1 MQVEAITITLDEIE
15 VSGYPGMT
23 ILDLARESGVSIPT
37 LCHDPYLSSIGAC
50 RICLVEEENTKALLA
65 SCVTPIRAGMVINT
79 HSPRV
84 LERRKLILEFLLA
97 SHPDSCLVC
106 DKGNRCELRNLAAEM
121 GIGKLELNKIP
132 LSSSIVDVNPFLERD
147 LSKCIMCARCIRA
160 DQELVVAGA
169 IDYVER
175 GFISRPSTFDN
186 LPLENSECTFCG
198 TCVAFC
204 PTGALKEKKPS
215 YNGTTSTVV
224 ETVCPYCGCGCNI
237 SLEVKN
243 NKIVRVRPVTG
254 SPVNKGTLCS
264 RGSYGLDFIH
274 HPDRLTTP
282 LIRNSDGLRETS
294 WEDAL
299 SFTGGELKRI
309 KDEYGPDSIAV
320 LGSSKCTNED
330 NYLLQKFTRC
340 VLGTNNIDNGSRMY
354 NAPSREGLGWSV
366 GFPLSTNTLSELE
379 QSDVI
384 LVIGANPAAS
394 APAVS
399 YAIKR
404 AVKNSG
410 AKLIVVDPRRT
421 ELTRFAQ
428 IWLKPGIGT
437 DTALIN
443 GIAKTIF
450 DSKTYDEEFVTRRTD
465 NFDEYFSAL
474 SNFSPEHVEKITSVP
489 ERDIRLAA
497 KIYSE
502 AKTASI
508 VYGTG
513 ITQQQRGT
521 AGVIALANLAMLTG
535 NIGHHGG
542 GIFALQK
549 ENNAQGACDVGTLPD
564 FLPGYRSLDDSQT
577 RAIFRDTWQ
586 AEIPESPGMTAFEVL
601 QQAQAGNVKGMLI
614 IGENPIVSFPNPDFV
629 RKALSSLE
637 FLCVADI
644 FRNETT
650 ELASVVMPAAA
661 FAEKDGTFTNFEGRV
676 QQVRKAVESPGIS
689 LPEWEMI
696 IRLSREMGLD
706 MQYASSREILNEIEE
721 LVPLYQNLSHRD
733 FEQDDDELESSSERL
748 GSKRFYKG
756 LFPSGFGRFTPVEY
770 IPSEGDKDEQY
781 PLVLVTGS
789 TLHGFGSGSRSGRAS
804 RLRSFTPRAW
814 INISNNDSTLYK
826 LSAGDNVRIIS
837 PAGEI
842 SAIVRVSDELDEGML
857 FMPSSFP
864 DSPVNT
870 LFGFDTDNSLK
881 TCFVRLERAGNND

>member
-1 MQVEAITITLDEIE
+1 MEAITITLDDIE

-37 LCHDPYLSSIGAC
+37 LCHDPLLSSIGAC

-121 GIGKLELNKIP
+121 GIGKLELSKIP
-132 LSSSIVDVNPFLERD
+132 LSSNILDVNPFLERD

-186 LPLENSECTFCG
+186 LPLEASECTFCG
-198 TCVAFC
+198 TCVSFC
-204 PTGALKEKKPS
+204 PTSALKEKKSS
-215 YNGTTSTVV
+215 YNSTTSTIVD
-224 ETVCPYCGCGCNI
+224 TVCPYCGCGCNI

-243 NKIVRVRPVTG
+243 NKIVRVRPVVG

-274 HPDRLTTP
+274 HHDRLTTP
-282 LIRNSDGLRETS
+282 LIKNSDGLQETS
-294 WEDAL
+294 WEVAL
-299 SFTGGELKRI
+299 SFTAQELRRI
-309 KDEYGPDSIAV
+309 KDEYGPDSVAV

-330 NYLLQKFTRC
+330 NYLLQKFARC

-354 NAPSREGLGWSV
+354 NAPSREGLGWSI

-379 QSDVI
+379 QSDAI
-384 LVIGANPAAS
+384 IVIGANPAAS

-410 AKLIVVDPRRT
+410 AKLIVVDPCRT
-421 ELTRFAQ
+421 ELTKFAQ

-443 GIAKTIF
+443 GIAKAIL
-450 DSKTYDEEFVTRRTD
+450 DNKTYDEEFVTRRTD
-465 NFDEYFSAL
+465 NFDEYSEAL
-474 SNFSPEHVEKITSVP
+474 KKYSPEYVEKITSIS
-489 ERDIRLAA
+489 ERDIQLAA
-497 KIYSE
+497 KIYSG

-513 ITQQQRGT
+513 ITQQQKGT
-521 AGVIALANLAMLTG
+521 EGVIALANLAMLTG
-535 NIGHHGG
+535 NTGHHGG

-549 ENNAQGACDVGTLPD
+549 ENNAQGACDMGTLPD
-564 FLPGYRSLDDSQT
+564 FLPGYRSLEDVQT
-577 RAIFRDTWQ
+577 RDKFRDMWQ
-586 AEIPESPGMTAFEVL
+586 AEIPKNPGMNAVEVL
-601 QQAQAGNVKGMLI
+601 RQAEAGNIRGMVI
-614 IGENPIVSFPNPDFV
+614 IGENPVVSFPDPDFV
-629 RKALSSLE
+629 KKALSSVE
-637 FLCVADI
+637 FLCVAEI
-644 FRNETT
+644 FPSETT

-676 QQVRKAVESPGIS
+676 QQVRKAIDPPGIS
-689 LPEWEMI
+689 LPEWEI
-696 IRLSREMGLD
+696 ILRLSREMGLPL
-706 MQYASSREILNEIEE
+706 QYSSTREIMNEIEE
-721 LVPLYQNLSHRD
+721 LVPLYQNLSHHD
-733 FEQDDDELESSSERL
+733 FEQYDDELDSSSERL

-770 IPSEGDKDEQY
+770 VPPEGDKTEQY
-781 PLVLVTGS
+781 PLGLVTGS
-789 TLHGFGSGSRSGRAS
+789 ALHLFGGGARSSRAL
-804 RLRSFTPRAW
+804 RLKSFTPRAW
-814 INISNNDSTLYK
+814 INISNRDSNKYK
-826 LSAGDNVRIIS
+826 LNPGDNVKIIS
-837 PAGEI
+837 PVGEI
-842 SAIVRVSDELDEGML
+842 TAVVRVSGDLDEGVL
-857 FMPSSFP
+857 FMPSSFR
-864 DSPVNT
+864 DAPVNA
-870 LFGFDTDNSLK
+870 LFRSNTANSVK
-881 TCFVRLERAGNND
+881 TCSVRLERIDNND

>member
-1 MQVEAITITLDEIE
+1 MEAITITLDEIE

-79 HSPRV
+79 YSPRV
-84 LERRKLILEFLLA
+84 LERRKMILEFLLA

-106 DKGNRCELRNLAAEM
+106 DKGNRCELRSLAAEM

-132 LSSSIVDVNPFLERD
+132 LSSNIVDVNPFLERD

-160 DQELVVAGA
+160 DQELVVVGA
-169 IDYVER
+169 IDYIER
-175 GFISRPSTFDN
+175 GFISRPATFDN

-198 TCVAFC
+198 TCVSLC
-204 PTGALKEKKPS
+204 PTGALKEKKSP
-215 YNGTTSTVV
+215 YNGTTTTVID
-224 ETVCPYCGCGCNI
+224 TICPYCGCGCNI

-243 NKIVRVRPVTG
+243 NRIIRVRPVIE

-282 LIRNSDGLRETS
+282 LIRNSDGLQETS
-294 WEDAL
+294 WENAI
-299 SFTGGELKRI
+299 SVTAQELKRI
-309 KDEYGPDSIAV
+309 KDEYGSDSIAV

-340 VLGTNNIDNGSRMY
+340 VLGTNNIDNGSCTY
-354 NAPSREGLGWSV
+354 NAPSREGLGWSI
-366 GFPLSTNTLSELE
+366 GFPLSTNSLKELE
-379 QSDVI
+379 QSDSI
-384 LVIGANPAAS
+384 IVIGANPAAS

-404 AVKNSG
+404 AVKNNG
-410 AKLIVVDPRRT
+410 AKLIVIDPCHTGLT
-421 ELTRFAQ
+421 EFAQ

-443 GIAKTIF
+443 GIAKTIL
-450 DSKTYDEEFVTRRTD
+450 DNKTYDEEFVTRRTD
-465 NFDEYFSAL
+465 NFDEYSAAL
-474 SNFSPEHVEKITSVP
+474 SKYSPEYIENITGVP
-489 ERDIRLAA
+489 ENNIQLAA
-497 KIYSE
+497 TIYSE

-549 ENNAQGACDVGTLPD
+549 ENNAQGACDMGTLPD
-564 FLPGYRSLDDSQT
+564 FLPGYRSLEDTQT
-577 RAIFRDTWQ
+577 RDIFRETWQ
-586 AEIPESPGMTAFEVL
+586 AEIPERPGMTAAEVL
-601 QQAQAGNVKGMLI
+601 RQAEAGNIKGILI
-614 IGENPIVSFPNPDFV
+614 MGENPIARFPDPTFV
-629 RKALSSLE
+629 RRALSSLE
-637 FLCVADI
+637 FLCVTNI
-644 FRNETT
+644 FPTETT
-650 ELASVVMPAAA
+650 DLASVIMPAAA
-661 FAEKDGTFTNFEGRV
+661 FAEKDGTFTNFEGRI
-676 QQVRKAVESPGIS
+676 QQVRKAIDPPGTS
-689 LPEWEMI
+689 LPDWEI
-696 IRLSREMGLD
+696 ILRLSREMGSSI
-706 MQYASSREILNEIEE
+706 QYSSSREILNEIEE
-721 LVPLYQNLSHRD
+721 LVPLYQNLTHHD
-733 FEQDDDELESSSERL
+733 FEQDDDGPDSSSERL

-756 LFPSGFGRFTPVEY
+756 LFPSGFGRFTPVEHV
-770 IPSEGDKDEQY
+770 PSEEGKDDQY
-781 PLVLVTGS
+781 PLVLITGS

-804 RLRSFTPRAW
+804 RLRTFTPRAW
-814 INISNNDSTLYK
+814 INISDGDSNRYK
-826 LSAGDNVRIIS
+826 VNAGDNVRIIS

-842 SAIVRVSDELDEGML
+842 SAIVRISDDLDEGML
-857 FMPSSFP
+857 FMPSSFS
-864 DSPVNT
+864 DAPVNV
-870 LFGFDTDNSLK
+870 LFSSDNANSLK
-881 TCFVRLERAGNND
+881 TCSVRLERTDNND

>member
-1 MQVEAITITLDEIE
+1 VEAITITLDEIE

-50 RICLVEEENTKALLA
+50 RICLVEEENSKALLA

-132 LSSSIVDVNPFLERD
+132 LSSNIVDVNPFLERD

-160 DQELVVAGA
+160 DQELVAIGA

-198 TCVAFC
+198 TCVALC
-204 PTGALKEKKPS
+204 PTGALKEKKAS
-215 YNGTTSTVV
+215 YNGTTSTIID
-224 ETVCPYCGCGCNI
+224 TVCPYCGCGCNI

-243 NKIVRVRPVTG
+243 NKIIRIRPVTG

-264 RGSYGLDFIH
+264 RGSYGFDFVH

-282 LIRNSDGLRETS
+282 LVRNSEGLQEAS
-294 WEDAL
+294 WEDAITYA
-299 SFTGGELKRI
+299 SQELNRI
-309 KDEYGPDSIAV
+309 KEEYGPDAIAV

-340 VLGTNNIDNGSRMY
+340 VLGTNNIDNGSCIY
-354 NAPSREGLGWSV
+354 NAPSREGLGWSI
-366 GFPLSTNTLSELE
+366 GFPSSTNTLSELE

-384 LVIGANPAAS
+384 MVIGSNPAAS

-404 AVKNSG
+404 AVKNNG
-410 AKLIVVDPRRT
+410 TKLIIIDPCYN
-421 ELTRFAQ
+421 ELTKFAQ
-428 IWLKPGIGT
+428 IWIKPGIDT

-443 GIAKTIF
+443 GMAKVIL
-450 DSKTYDEEFVTRRTD
+450 DAKTYDEEFVTRRTD
-465 NFDEYFSAL
+465 NYDEYFSGL
-474 SNFSPEHVEKITSVP
+474 SNYSTESVEKITGVP
-489 ERDIRLAA
+489 EKDIQFAA

-502 AKTASI
+502 AKSASI

-513 ITQQQRGT
+513 ITQQQKGT

-535 NIGHHGG
+535 NTGHHGG

-549 ENNAQGACDVGTLPD
+549 ENNAQGACDMGTLPD
-564 FLPGYRSLDDSQT
+564 FLPGYRNLDDTQT
-577 RAIFRDTWQ
+577 RDSFKNTWQ
-586 AEIPESPGMTAFEVL
+586 AEIPESQGMGAIEVF
-601 QQAQAGNVKGMLI
+601 QQAEAGTIKGMVI
-614 IGENPIVSFPNPDFV
+614 MGENPMVSFPDPAFI
-629 RKALSSLE
+629 RKSLSSLE
-637 FLCVADI
+637 FLCVIDI
-644 FRNETT
+644 FPGETT

-661 FAEKDGTFTNFEGRV
+661 FAEKDGSFTNFEGRV
-676 QQVRKAVESPGIS
+676 QQIRKALDPPGS
-689 LPEWEMI
+689 ALPEWKI
-696 IRLSREMGLD
+696 IVELARQMDSP
-706 MQYASSREILNEIEE
+706 MQYSSSREILNEIEE
-721 LVPLYQNLSHRD
+721 LVPLYQNISHRD
-733 FEQDDDELESSSERL
+733 FEQDDDVLDSSAERL

-756 LFPSGFGRFTPVEY
+756 LFPSGFGRFTSVEY
-770 IPSEGDKDEQY
+770 IPSETNKNGEY
-781 PLVLVTGS
+781 PLVMVTGS
-789 TLHGFGSGSRSGRAS
+789 TLHGFGGGSRTGRTS
-804 RLRSFTPRAW
+804 RLNSFTPQAW
-814 INISNNDSTLYK
+814 INISEDDSNRYK
-826 LSAGDNVRIIS
+826 LYPGDTTRIIS

-842 SAIVRVSDELDEGML
+842 TAIVRISDVLDEGMV
-857 FMPSSFP
+857 FMPSSFS
-864 DSPVNT
+864 DAPVNT
-870 LFGFDTDNSLK
+870 LFGHNTDNSLK
-881 TCFVRLERAGNND
+881 TCSVRLERIN

>member
-1 MQVEAITITLDEIE
+1 LEAITITLDEIE

-37 LCHDPYLSSIGAC
+37 LCQDPLLSSIGAC
-50 RICLVEEENTKALLA
+50 RICLVEEENTRALMA

-79 HSPRV
+79 RSPRV

-97 SHPDSCLVC
+97 SHPDTCMVC
-106 DKGNRCELRNLAAEM
+106 DKGNRCELRDLASEM

-132 LSSSIVDVNPFLERD
+132 LSSNIVDVNPFLERD

-175 GFISRPSTFDN
+175 GFASRPSTFDN

-198 TCVAFC
+198 TCVSFC
-204 PTGALKEKKPS
+204 PTGALKEKNLP

-224 ETVCPYCGCGCNI
+224 DTICPYCGCGCNI

-243 NKIVRVRPVTG
+243 NKIIRVRPVTG

-264 RGSYGLDFIH
+264 RGSYGLDFVH

-282 LIRNSDGLRETS
+282 LIKNSDGLQETS
-294 WEDAL
+294 WEDAI
-299 SFTGGELKRI
+299 SFTSQELNRI
-309 KDEYGPDSIAV
+309 KDEYGPDCIAV

-340 VLGTNNIDNGSRMY
+340 VLGTNNIDNGSRTY
-354 NAPSREGLGWSV
+354 NAPSREGLGWSI
-366 GFPLSTNTLSELE
+366 GFPLSTNSLDELE
-379 QSDVI
+379 HSDAI
-384 LVIGANPAAS
+384 IIIGANPAAS

-404 AVKNSG
+404 AVKISG
-410 AKLIVVDPRRT
+410 TKLIVIDPCRT
-421 ELTRFAQ
+421 ALTRFAQ

-437 DTALIN
+437 DTDLIN
-443 GIAKTIF
+443 GIAKIIL
-450 DSKTYDEEFVTRRTD
+450 DNKTYDEEFVTRRTD
-465 NFDEYFSAL
+465 NFDEYSSAL
-474 SNFSPEHVEKITSVP
+474 SKYTPEYVENITGVP
-489 ERDIRLAA
+489 ENSIHLAA

-502 AKTASI
+502 AETASI
-508 VYGTG
+508 VYGSG

-535 NIGHHGG
+535 NTGHHGG

-549 ENNAQGACDVGTLPD
+549 ENNAQGACDMGTLPD
-564 FLPGYRSLDDSQT
+564 FLPGYRSLEDAQS
-577 RAIFRDTWQ
+577 RGVFRDTWQ
-586 AEIPESPGMTAFEVL
+586 AEIPESPGMTAIEVL
-601 QQAQAGNVKGMLI
+601 RQAEAGTIKGMLI
-614 IGENPIVSFPNPDFV
+614 VGENPVASFPDPAFV
-629 RKALSSLE
+629 RRALSSLE

-644 FRNETT
+644 FPGETT
-650 ELASVVMPAAA
+650 KMASVIMPAAA

-676 QQVRKAVESPGIS
+676 QQVRKAVDSPGSS
-689 LPEWEMI
+689 LTEWEI
-696 IRLSREMGLD
+696 ILKLSREMGSS
-706 MQYASSREILNEIEE
+706 MQYSSSREILNEIEE
-721 LVPLYQNLSHRD
+721 LVPLYQNLTHHD
-733 FEQDDDELESSSERL
+733 FEQDDDEPDSPSERL

-756 LFPSGFGRFTPVEY
+756 LFPSGFGRFTPVEHE
-770 IPSEGDKDEQY
+770 PSEPVKDDRY

-804 RLRSFTPRAW
+804 RLKSFVPRAW
-814 INISNNDSTLYK
+814 IDISEGDLNRYK
-826 LSAGDNVRIIS
+826 LNPGDKVRIIS

-842 SAIVRVSDELDEGML
+842 TATARVSGDLDEGRL
-857 FMPSSFP
+857 FMPSSF
-864 DSPVNT
+864 SEAPVNT
-870 LFGFDTDNSLK
+870 LFSSDTANSLK
-881 TCFVRLERAGNND
+881 TCSVRLERIDNDD

>member
-1 MQVEAITITLDEIE
+1 VEAITITLDDIE

-23 ILDLARESGVSIPT
+23 VLDLARESGVSIPT

-50 RICLVEEENTKALLA
+50 RICLVEEENTKVLLA

-132 LSSSIVDVNPFLERD
+132 LSANIVDVNPFLERD

-160 DQELVVAGA
+160 DQELVVIGA

-175 GFISRPSTFDN
+175 GFISRPATFDN
-186 LPLENSECTFCG
+186 LPLEISECTFCG

-204 PTGALKEKKPS
+204 PTGALKEKKSS
-215 YNGTTSTVV
+215 YNGTTSTVID
-224 ETVCPYCGCGCNI
+224 TICPYCGCGCNI

-243 NKIVRVRPVTG
+243 NKIIRVRPVID

-282 LIRNSDGLRETS
+282 LIRNSDGLQEAL
-294 WEDAL
+294 WENAI
-299 SFTGGELKRI
+299 SFTAQELKRI

-340 VLGTNNIDNGSRMY
+340 VLGTNNIDNGSCMY
-354 NAPSREGLGWSV
+354 NAPSREGLGWSI
-366 GFPLSTNTLSELE
+366 GFPLSTNSLNELE
-379 QSDVI
+379 QSDAI
-384 LVIGANPAAS
+384 IVIGANPAAS

-404 AVKNSG
+404 AVKNNG
-410 AKLIVVDPRRT
+410 TKLIVINPYYT
-421 ELTRFAQ
+421 ELTKFSQ
-428 IWLKPGIGT
+428 IWLKPVIGT

-443 GIAKTIF
+443 GVAKVIL
-450 DSKTYDEEFVTRRTD
+450 DNKAYDEEFVTRRTD
-465 NFDEYFSAL
+465 NYDEYFAGL
-474 SNFSPEHVEKITSVP
+474 NHYSPEYVEKITSVP
-489 ERDIRLAA
+489 VKDILLAA
-497 KIYSE
+497 KKYSE

-521 AGVIALANLAMLTG
+521 EGVIALANLAMLTG
-535 NIGHHGG
+535 NTGHHGG

-549 ENNAQGACDVGTLPD
+549 ENNAQGACDMGTLPD
-564 FLPGYRSLDDSQT
+564 FLPGYRSFDDTQT
-577 RAIFRDTWQ
+577 RDIFKNTWQ
-586 AEIPESPGMTAFEVL
+586 SEIPESQGMNAIEILRQTE
-601 QQAQAGNVKGMLI
+601 AGNIKGMLI
-614 IGENPIVSFPNPDFV
+614 MGENPVLSFRDPAFV

-637 FLCVADI
+637 FLCVIDI
-644 FRNETT
+644 FPSETT
-650 ELASVVMPAAA
+650 ELASVVMPAVA

-676 QQVRKAVESPGIS
+676 QQVRKAVDSPGSS
-689 LPEWEMI
+689 LPEWEI
-696 IRLSREMGLD
+696 IQELSQKMGSS
-706 MQYASSREILNEIEE
+706 MQYSSSREILNEIEE
-721 LVPLYQNLSHRD
+721 LVPLYQNLTHHD
-733 FEQDDDELESSSERL
+733 FEQDDDVSDSSSERL

-756 LFPSGFGRFTPVEY
+756 LFPSGFGRFTSVEY
-770 IPSEGDKDEQY
+770 VPSEETKDDNY
-781 PLVLVTGS
+781 PLVLATGS
-789 TLHGFGSGSRSGRAS
+789 TLHGFGGGSRSSRAS
-804 RLRSFTPRAW
+804 RLKSFTPQAW
-814 INISNNDSTLYK
+814 ININEDDSNRYK
-826 LSAGDNVRIIS
+826 VNAGDNVRIIS
-837 PAGEI
+837 SAGEI
-842 SAIVRVSDELDEGML
+842 TAIVRISGDLDEGML

-864 DSPVNT
+864 DAPVNV
-870 LFGFDTDNSLK
+870 LFGSDTSNSLK
-881 TCFVRLERAGNND
+881 TCFVRLERIDNND

>member
-1 MQVEAITITLDEIE
+1 MEAITITLDDVE

-50 RICLVEEENTKALLA
+50 RICLVEEENSRALLA

-132 LSSSIVDVNPFLERD
+132 LSSHIVDVNPFLERD

-160 DQELVVAGA
+160 DQELVVVGA

-204 PTGALKEKKPS
+204 PTGALKEKKAS

-224 ETVCPYCGCGCNI
+224 DTICPYCGCGCNI

-243 NKIVRVRPVTG
+243 NKVVRVRPVIE

-282 LIRNSDGLRETS
+282 LIKNSDGLHETS
-294 WEDAL
+294 WENAL
-299 SFTGGELKRI
+299 SFTAQELKRL
-309 KDEYGPDSIAV
+309 KDEYGPDKIAV
-320 LGSSKCTNED
+320 LSSSKCTNED

-340 VLGTNNIDNGSRMY
+340 VLGTNNIDNGSCMY
-354 NAPSREGLGWSV
+354 NAPSREGLGWSI

-379 QSDVI
+379 QSEAI
-384 LVIGANPAAS
+384 IVIGANPAAS

-410 AKLIVVDPRRT
+410 AKLIVIDPCYT
-421 ELTRFAQ
+421 GLTRFAQ
-428 IWLKPGIGT
+428 VCLKPSIGT
-437 DTALIN
+437 DIALIN
-443 GIAKTIF
+443 GVAKVIL
-450 DSKTYDEEFVTRRTD
+450 DNKSYDEEFVTRRTD
-465 NFDEYFSAL
+465 NFDEYSAAL
-474 SNFSPEHVEKITSVP
+474 SDYSSEYVEKITGVP
-489 ERDIRLAA
+489 ERDIHLAA

-502 AKTASI
+502 AKTACI

-513 ITQQQRGT
+513 ITQQKRGT
-521 AGVIALANLAMLTG
+521 ENVIALANLAMLTG
-535 NIGHHGG
+535 NTGHNGG
-542 GIFALQK
+542 GIFALQR
-549 ENNAQGACDVGTLPD
+549 ENNAQGACDMGSLPD
-564 FLPGYRSLDDSQT
+564 FLPGYGSLDDTQT
-577 RAIFRDTWQ
+577 RDIFRNIWQ
-586 AEIPESPGMTAFEVL
+586 TEIPDSPGMTAVEVL
-601 QQAQAGNVKGMLI
+601 RQAEAGNIKGMLI
-614 IGENPIVSFPNPDFV
+614 IGENPVVSFPDPDFV

-637 FLCVADI
+637 FLFVADI
-644 FRNETT
+644 FPNETT

-676 QQVRKAVESPGIS
+676 QQVRKAVNSPGIC
-689 LPEWEMI
+689 LPEWEI
-696 IRLSREMGLD
+696 ITRLSNNMGSS

-721 LVPLYQNLSHRD
+721 LVPLYQNLTHRD
-733 FEQDDDELESSSERL
+733 FEQDDEESGPSSERL

-770 IPSEGDKDEQY
+770 VPREEAKDEQY

-789 TLHGFGSGSRSGRAS
+789 RLHGFGSGSRSSRAS
-804 RLRSFTPRAW
+804 RLKSFTPGAW
-814 INISNNDSTLYK
+814 INISNNDSTLYQ
-826 LSAGDNVRIIS
+826 LNTGDSVRIIS
-837 PAGEI
+837 PAGEV
-842 SAIVRVSDELDEGML
+842 SATVRVSDELDEGML

>member
-1 MQVEAITITLDEIE
+1 MEAITITLDEIE

-23 ILDLARESGVSIPT
+23 ILELAQESGVSIPT
-37 LCHDPYLSSIGAC
+37 LCHDPLLSSVGAC

-84 LERRKLILEFLLA
+84 LERRKLILEFMLA

-132 LSSSIVDVNPFLERD
+132 LPSNIVDVNPFLERD
-147 LSKCIMCARCIRA
+147 LSKCIMCSRCIRA
-160 DQELVVAGA
+160 DQELVVIGA
-169 IDYVER
+169 IDYIER

-198 TCVAFC
+198 TCVALC
-204 PTGALKEKKPS
+204 PTGALKEKKTS

-224 ETVCPYCGCGCNI
+224 DTICPYCGCGCNI
-237 SLEVKN
+237 SLEIKN
-243 NKIVRVRPVTG
+243 NRIIRVRPVFN

-264 RGSYGLDFIH
+264 RGSYGFDFIH

-282 LIRNSDGLRETS
+282 LIRNSDGLQETP
-294 WEDAL
+294 WEDVISYTAQ
-299 SFTGGELKRI
+299 ELKRI

-340 VLGTNNIDNGSRMY
+340 VLGTNNIDNGSRLY
-354 NAPSREGLGWSV
+354 NSPSREGLGWSI
-366 GFPLSTNTLSELE
+366 GFPLSTNTLNELE
-379 QSDVI
+379 QSDAI
-384 LVIGANPAAS
+384 IVIGTNPTAS

-404 AVKNSG
+404 AIKNNG
-410 AKLIVVDPRRT
+410 TKLVVINPRRT
-421 ELTRFAQ
+421 ELTKYAQ
-428 IWLKPGIGT
+428 IWLKPSIGT

-443 GIAKTIF
+443 GIAKEIF
-450 DSKTYDEEFVTRRTD
+450 DSGTYDEEFVTRRTD
-465 NFDEYFSAL
+465 NFDEYSATL
-474 SNFSPEHVEKITSVP
+474 SQYSPEHVATITGVP
-489 ERDIRLAA
+489 EKAIQLAA
-497 KIYSE
+497 RIYSE

-535 NIGHHGG
+535 NTGHHGG

-549 ENNAQGACDVGTLPD
+549 ENNAQGACDMGTLPD
-564 FLPGYRSLDDSQT
+564 FLPGYRSLEDIQT
-577 RAIFRDTWQ
+577 RDVFKNTWQ
-586 AEIPESPGMTAFEVL
+586 AEIPESPGMTIVEVL
-601 QQAQAGNVKGMLI
+601 RQAEAGNIKGMLI
-614 IGENPIVSFPNPDFV
+614 MGENPILSFPDPAFV
-629 RKALSSLE
+629 RKALSSLD

-644 FRNETT
+644 FPNETT

-661 FAEKDGTFTNFEGRV
+661 FAEKDGTFTNFAGRV
-676 QQVRKAVESPGIS
+676 QQVRRAVDPPGTS
-689 LPEWEMI
+689 LPEWEI
-696 IRLSREMGLD
+696 ILRLSREMGSSI
-706 MQYASSREILNEIEE
+706 QYASSREILNEIEE
-721 LVPLYQNLSHRD
+721 MVPLYQNLSHHD
-733 FEQDDDELESSSERL
+733 FEQDNDELESSSERL

-770 IPSEGDKDEQY
+770 VPSKTEKDERY

-789 TLHGFGSGSRSGRAS
+789 TLHGFGSGSRSSRAS
-804 RLRSFTPRAW
+804 RLRAFTPHAW
-814 INISNNDSTLYK
+814 ININNGDSNRYK
-826 LSAGDNVRIIS
+826 LNAGDNVRIVS
-837 PAGEI
+837 PDGEI
-842 SAIVRVSDELDEGML
+842 TAIVRISDDLDDGML

-864 DSPVNT
+864 DSPVNA
-870 LFGFDTDNSLK
+870 LFGFDTNNSLK
-881 TCFVRLERAGNND
+881 TCSVRLERIDNND